1 MNKNFKVRFSVSILL
16 LIIAAVFL
24 FTFNSIPFKIFFG
37 TFAFVAS
44 FELFSFFSNFRTKS
58 AKPAKRNNFP
68 LCIIFSLIEIACL
81 IASTIF
87 IAKQDALTIVVI
99 ILGVCGYDVFAYL
112 FGSWLG
118 GKIFKKSRPFPFVS
132 KNKTWEGTIL
142 GLLTALIL
150 VVFTSFF
157 ACITGP
163 GDANEY
169 HLCHTTILWL
179 CPLLAL
185 IGDLFESLLKRFFN
199 IKDSNENVIKY
210 PLFTKLELLVG
221 GSEGHGGYLDR
232 IDSLAFTATM
242 LLLLSCIL

>member
-1 MNKNFKVRFSVSILL
+1 MNKNFKVRFSISILL
-16 LIIAAVFL
+16 LIIATIFL
-24 FTFNSIPFKIFFG
+24 FTFESIPFKIFFG
-37 TFAFVAS
+37 VFATVAC
-44 FELFSFFSNFRTKS
+44 FELISFFHNFTKS
-58 AKPAKRNNFP
+58 ATKTANRKNLP

-81 IASTIF
+81 AASTIF
-87 IAKQDALTIVVI
+87 ISKQDALTIVVI

-150 VVFTSFF
+150 VVFTSFL
-157 ACITGP
+157 ARITGP
-163 GDANEY
+163 DG
-169 HLCHTTILWL
+169 TILWL

-199 IKDSNENVIKY
+199 VKDSNENVIKY